1 MWVCLI
7 IVILRLVDLER
18 QLIGREMIVYLAH
31 GFRVRDVSRAGHMHD
46 EKTRRSV

>member
-1 MWVCLI
+1 MPDNFSFEI
-7 IVILRLVDLER
+7 NVDLET
-18 QLIGREMIVYLAH
+18 QLISREIIVYLAH